1 MSEPTPT
8 PAPEPGATK
17 ADDPKPDGT
26 TLAAG
31 SQAAGSQAAGD
42 AKPDGTTK
50 AGDAPVEGATKAD
63 GPAAPATPAPAEA
76 KKDAPLE
83 DPVEAMRARGRHPEV
98 AAVLGWLVPGLGH
111 LYAGYPLKG
120 IAALL
125 LLGGMFV
132 AGLLVSGGECVS
144 LDPVRGHRYAFIA
157 QVGAGLPT
165 AGGLAWT
172 KKREADDREAG
183 RPTPLVTDEAYI
195 RRLPDTDVGLL
206 FTMVAGLLN
215 LLLIQ
220 DLLSGVPGALA
231 RRAEEA
237 RLARRLAALRAEL
250 EAEQAK
256 AGAAPAAPPPAG
268 GAA

>member
-1 MSEPTPT
+1 MSEPTPET
-8 PAPEPGATK
+8 TRTDDGQPAAPTH
-17 ADDPKPDGT
+17 
-26 TLAAG
+26 AG
-31 SQAAGSQAAGD
+31 PSQAPAS
-42 AKPDGTTK
+42 PVVDGTTK
-50 AGDAPVEGATKAD
+50 AADSPVDGATKAD
-63 GPAAPATPAPAEA
+63 GAAAE
-76 KKDAPLE
+76 KKTDAPLE

-144 LDPVRGHRYAFIA
+144 LDVERGHRYAFIA

-195 RRLPDTDVGLL
+195 KRLPDTDVGLL

-220 DLLSGVPGALA
+220 DLLSGVPGAMA
-231 RRAEEA
+231 RRSEEA
-237 RLARRLAALRAEL
+237 RLNRRLAALRAEL

-256 AGAAPAAPPPAG
+256 AAAAPAQPG
-268 GAA
+268 GTT